1 MNRWNRLLL
10 GVISGVVATG
20 PMTVAM
26 ILMHRRLPAR
36 ERYPLP
42 PREITMK
49 LADETRLSR
58 HMTPEVRS
66 ATTMLS
72 HFGYG
77 AACGAVYATAT
88 NPRRQPALRGILF
101 GLAVWVGSYLGWL
114 PATGILSPATEHPER
129 RNALMIGA
137 HLVWGL
143 AMSGM
148 ASLLASEMDEEPL
161 SPFSSTLAPHR
172 DAEPVNRPA
181 LSHR

>member
-1 MNRWNRLLL
+1 M
-10 GVISGVVATG
+10 ISGVVATG

-49 LADETRLSR
+49 LADEAKMSE

-77 AACGAVYATAT
+77 AACGAIYAGVTE
-88 NPRRQPALRGILF
+88 PRRRPFFSGIFF
-101 GLAVWVGSYLGWL
+101 GLVVWIASYLGWL
-114 PATGILSPATEHPER
+114 PATGILTPATEHPER

-143 AMSGM
+143 ALSGM
-148 ASLLASEMDEEPL
+148 AALLASEMDEEPL

-172 DAEPVNRPA
+172 DAEPVTPVGEVSR
-181 LSHR
+181 R